1 MRGRSGGSVIIINH
15 SIMELSRHTNNHM
28 VKVGVKMFSFRDI
41 ETFRRIIMITGQNVI
56 NIVES
61 SGTKPDFGEISRPN
75 SSIGVLSLFLG
86 IIRWVD
92 TVMNKSVAV
101 LPFLIIILFEVV
113 VRGVD

>member
-1 MRGRSGGSVIIINH
+1 
-15 SIMELSRHTNNHM
+15 M